1 MELVMIYQLGGGGG
15 GILGV
20 SWFLGGTEVGICPR
34 QLSMKVKG
42 EV

>member
-1 MELVMIYQLGGGGG
+1 MELVIIYQLGGG

-20 SWFLGGTEVGICPR
+20 SWFLGGTEGGICPR
-34 QLSMKVKG
+34 QQSIKG

>member
-1 MELVMIYQLGGGGG
+1 MELVMIYQLGGGG

-34 QLSMKVKG
+34 QPSMKG